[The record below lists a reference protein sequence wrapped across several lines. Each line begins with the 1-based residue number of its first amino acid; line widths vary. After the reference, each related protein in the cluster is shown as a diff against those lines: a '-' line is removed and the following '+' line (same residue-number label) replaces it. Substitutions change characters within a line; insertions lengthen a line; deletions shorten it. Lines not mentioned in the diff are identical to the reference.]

1 MNSLIALYRASQYC
15 KHRLRMHLI
24 PNFLYRLIRV
34 IFSCEL
40 PYNTTIGRNTLF
52 IHNGLG
58 CVVHPK
64 AVIGNDCRIYQ
75 NVTIG
80 GRNGSGAPIIGNNVT
95 IYAGACVLGGIHI
108 GDNAQI
114 GANAVVISDVAE
126 GAIVGGVPAK
136 LLKKQT
142 ND

>member
-1 MNSLIALYRASQYC
+1 MRLVPALLYR
-15 KHRLRMHLI
+15 I
-24 PNFLYRLIRV
+24 IRV
-34 IFSCEL
+34 VFSCEL
-40 PYNTTIGRNTLF
+40 PYNTIIGRNTLF

-64 AVIGNDCRIYQ
+64 AVIGEDCRIYQ

-80 GRNGSGAPIIGNNVT
+80 GRNGSGAPIIGNNVV
-95 IYAGACVLGGIHI
+95 IYAGACVLGGIRI

-114 GANAVVISDVAE
+114 GANAVVIRDVAE
-126 GAIVGGVPAK
+126 GTVVGGIPAK
-136 LLKKQT
+136 ELKKRT

>member
-1 MNSLIALYRASQYC
+1 MRLVPALLYR
-15 KHRLRMHLI
+15 I
-24 PNFLYRLIRV
+24 IRV
-34 IFSCEL
+34 VFSCEL
-40 PYNTTIGRNTLF
+40 PYNTIIGRNTLF

-64 AVIGNDCRIYQ
+64 AVIGEGCRIYQ

-80 GRNGSGAPIIGNNVT
+80 GRNGSGAPIIGNNVV
-95 IYAGACVLGGIHI
+95 IYAGACVLGGIRI

-114 GANAVVISDVAE
+114 GANAVVIRDVAE
-126 GAIVGGVPAK
+126 GTVVGGIPAK
-136 LLKKQT
+136 ELKKRT